1 MKLTIALGILIA
13 STSAVPAV
21 AQVFH
26 GVDRDGDG
34 VISRREWR
42 GNNRSFA
49 NYDRDGDGYIT
60 SDEMPARMRRTRD
73 SYTEQERYRRGY
85 GYSQRNRAAQ
95 PVDKLDRNNSGVVEG
110 YEWPYNSAVFH
121 RLDRDRNSVL
131 SRDEL
136 QNINS
141 AAMNELDTNNNQ
153 RVDAE
158 EWPGGFADF
167 DRLDQ
172 NRDGTISSREYFE
185 RGGEFQRRNRFTQW
199 DTNRDGVISSTEWQS
214 RPDLFHRLDR
224 SGDSQ
229 LSWEEFTASNERYE
243 RPFGWRNR

>member
-1 MKLTIALGILIA
+1 MTAKSTLSILVATAALAI
-13 STSAVPAV
+13 PAG
-21 AQVFH
+21 AQVFN
-26 GVDRDGDG
+26 GEDRDGDG

-49 NYDRDGDGYIT
+49 SFDRDGDGYIRA
-60 SDEMPARMRRTRD
+60 DETPAGMRRGNRRN
-73 SYTEQERYRRGY
+73 ERGY
-85 GYSQRNRAAQ
+85 GTSQRNRAAE

-121 RLDRDRNSVL
+121 RLDRDGNSVL

-136 QNINS
+136 RNIDSS
-141 AAMNELDTNNNQ
+141 AMTELDTNNNQ
-153 RVDAE
+153 RIDTN

-172 NRDGTISSREYFE
+172 NRDGTVSNREYFE
-185 RGGEFQRRNRFTQW
+185 RGGEFQRRNRFTEW
-199 DTNRDGVISSTEWQS
+199 DTNRDGMISSTEWKS
-214 RPDLFHRLDR
+214 RPDLFHKLDR

-229 LSWEEFTASNERYE
+229 VSWDEFMASTEQYD